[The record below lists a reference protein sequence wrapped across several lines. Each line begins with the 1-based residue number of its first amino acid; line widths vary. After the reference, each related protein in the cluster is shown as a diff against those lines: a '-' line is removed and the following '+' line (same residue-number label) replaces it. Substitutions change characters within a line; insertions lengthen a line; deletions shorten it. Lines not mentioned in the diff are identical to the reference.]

1 MTDGVTEAENADGEF
16 FGTDRLL
23 RSGLKGFGAIERA
36 LTEFRGD
43 TPLRDDCTI
52 TEMIYGGVQGA
63 ASV

>member
-1 MTDGVTEAENADGEF
+1 
-16 FGTDRLL
+16 L